1 MRLTSRPLGLV
12 GLLAVGLVALG
23 LLQGRLT
30 IVQAGQRAAVV
41 LAVLVVVDRIGVPIA
56 RLLVGPR
63 KEEPPAESSAA
74 AGSSGAPPG

>member
-12 GLLAVGLVALG
+12 GLLAVGFVALG
-23 LLQGRLT
+23 LLQGLLT

-41 LAVLVVVDRIGVPIA
+41 LAVLVAVDRIGVPIA

-63 KEEPPAESSAA
+63 KEQPEER
-74 AGSSGAPPG
+74 APDQDPTAV